1 MTAPLPFTGERFTP
15 EVTGAIWYEHWHRY
29 ALASAAAAGK
39 RVLDAACGEGYGSM
53 LLARRAAEVIAI
65 DVDAR
70 AIAHARLRYG
80 QQANLRY
87 VQGSCV
93 AVPLAQGSIELIVS
107 FETIEHLSE
116 QDAMLAEFRRVLA
129 RDGVLI
135 ISSPNKPIYSADAG
149 QVNHFHVRE
158 LSREELATMLHSSF
172 PQQAWYG
179 QRVLAHSLLW
189 AEEPPMVPR
198 ATALLALAD
207 DRVYAPETP
216 AAAMYFVVVCGGPEA
231 VLPELPA
238 LSIFDDT
245 AQSLFADYQR
255 ALLAEKRL
263 YWDELDAR
271 KIAEQR
277 LQELIVAVNDLA
289 SARQR
294 EQALDGRIVSLE
306 AQLEHI
312 QQTFKPTQEALEQA
326 QRALSHAEARL
337 TYRESWPGWLRWPL
351 SRARQL
357 WQGIGAS

>member
-116 QDAMLAEFRRVLA
+116 QRAMLAEFRRVLA

-189 AEEPPMVPR
+189 AERPVAPR

-207 DRVYAPETP
+207 DRLYTPEMP
-216 AAAMYFVVVCGGPEA
+216 AT
-231 VLPELPA
+231 
-238 LSIFDDT
+238 LS
-245 AQSLFADYQR
+245 
-255 ALLAEKRL
+255 
-263 YWDELDAR
+263 
-271 KIAEQR
+271 
-277 LQELIVAVNDLA
+277 A
-289 SARQR
+289 SPRF
-294 EQALDGRIVSLE
+294 S
-306 AQLEHI
+306 
-312 QQTFKPTQEALEQA
+312 PTT
-326 QRALSHAEARL
+326 RS
-337 TYRESWPGWLRWPL
+337 S
-351 SRARQL
+351 
-357 WQGIGAS
+357 